1 MKLARF
7 SLGTAFAVLIG
18 VTAGIAP
25 AASAVGADAA
35 VPLPFAHFADMVVD
49 AAHGHV
55 FVSGGAGSDSL
66 FVTDLDGNTVTTI
79 PSEPGATSLAL
90 SADGGTLYA
99 ALTDGDAISV
109 IDTGT
114 LKETARD
121 DTGSG
126 THPASLA
133 VAGGRVWFGYGT
145 AGAGGIGA
153 LDASGAG
160 PDAVV
165 LDQDPAGAWA
175 TVPLLATRPG
185 QVGSSG
191 VLVAGAQG
199 ADAADFA
206 VFDVSS
212 GVAERTAST
221 TLAMTGLAQFAV
233 TADGKDVLI
242 GRFGQNLRTSDYRT
256 SDLAIDS
263 DGGERWFYP
272 TAVGV
277 APDGTVAVSQSADQ
291 LMIYLADSGS
301 PMNWFEGPDFSHF
314 ADRGVAWDPD
324 GSRLFAVTIDNAS
337 GKPTLRVVKDPEVAL
352 TDGFG
357 SLSSDREVK
366 PGEPVSGWFRIVT
379 DGIPFVSTVAH
390 LTRIDPAHPDGVA
403 LPDPVYTAQSGR
415 AGYFSFSDIPPLE
428 GKFTYRIDYTGDASH
443 QPASGHFDAT
453 VAKGVPAIVLTAP
466 AKSRRAA
473 PLTIPGQL
481 TTGPYSSGEVV
492 HITRTDLAHPKGTVL
507 PDAPLAADGTFTIA
521 DTPTVGAANTYTV
534 TYPGDSAHQA
544 ATGSATVQVSRATT
558 ALKVSTDAKT
568 YAYHAQATVT
578 AHLGATYNSR
588 TVKIYAQ
595 HSGSSK
601 KTLVKSGKVDAHGN
615 LVVHYKLTYSTTFSA
630 VFAGDQ
636 RYAPASV
643 KASVGVHA
651 KVTDSL
657 RLYDHSTH
665 IGGHLYRVY
674 LRDAGVAPQ
683 FMATIAPDHL
693 GQCVYV
699 TLQRLH
705 SDGHWHTISTSACDT
720 LGTGAAGSTVVDNLH
735 WKDMPNG
742 ARYRIRAHYVHDST
756 DPGNLNTYG
765 SWQYLT
771 IAPHPS

>member
-1 MKLARF
+1 
-7 SLGTAFAVLIG
+7 LGTAFAVLAG

-25 AASAVGADAA
+25 VTSAAGADAA
-35 VPLPFAHFADMVVD
+35 VPLPFAHFADIAVD
-49 AAHGHV
+49 AVHGHV
-55 FVSGGAGSDSL
+55 FISGGSGSDSL
-66 FVTDLDGNTVTTI
+66 LVTDLDGNTVTTI

-109 IDTGT
+109 IDTDT
-114 LKETARD
+114 LTETVRD
-121 DTGSG
+121 ETGSG
-126 THPASLA
+126 TYPASLA

-145 AGAGGIGA
+145 AGAGGIGS
-153 LDASGAG
+153 LDVSGAG

-165 LDQDPAGAWA
+165 LDQDPAGTWA
-175 TVPLLATRPG
+175 GAPLLATTPG
-185 QVGSSG
+185 PSG
-191 VLVAGAQG
+191 LLVAGAQG
-199 ADAADFA
+199 TDAADFA

-256 SDLAIDS
+256 SDLAIDP

-291 LMIYLADSGS
+291 LMIYRADSGS
-301 PMNWFEGPDFSHF
+301 PMNWFSGPDFSHF

-324 GSRLFAVTIDNAS
+324 GSRLFAVTVDNAS
-337 GKPTLRVVKDPEVAL
+337 GKPTLRVVKGPEVAL
-352 TDGFG
+352 TDSFG

-379 DGIPFVSTVAH
+379 EGTPFVSTVAH

-403 LPDPVYTAQSGR
+403 LPDPVYTALSGR
-415 AGYFSFSDIPPLE
+415 AGYYSFSDIPPSE

-443 QPASGHFDAT
+443 QPAGGSLDAT
-453 VAKGVPAIVLTAP
+453 VAKGVPAVGLTAP

-473 PLTIPGQL
+473 PLSIPGSL
-481 TTGPYSSGEVV
+481 STGPYATGEVV
-492 HITRTDLAHPKGTVL
+492 HVTRTDLAHPMGTAL
-507 PDAPLAADGTFTIA
+507 KDAPLSADGTFTIA
-521 DTPTVGAANTYTV
+521 DTPAVGAANTYTV
-534 TYPGDSAHQA
+534 TYPGDSAHKA
-544 ATGSATVQVSRATT
+544 ATGSATVQVSRAAT
-558 ALKVSTDAKT
+558 ALKVSTNAKT

-578 AHLGATYNSR
+578 AHLGTTYNNR
-588 TVKIYAQ
+588 TVAIYAQ
-595 HSGSSK
+595 RSGSAK

-615 LVVHYKLTYSTTFSA
+615 LVVHYTLTHSTTFTA
-630 VFAGDQ
+630 AFTGDY
-636 RYAPASV
+636 RYAPATAKV
-643 KASVGVHA
+643 SVGVHA

-683 FMATIAPDHL
+683 FMATVAPVHL

-699 TLQRLH
+699 TLQRLR
-705 SDGHWHTISTSACDT
+705 SDGQWHTVSTSACDT
-720 LGTGAAGSTVVDNLH
+720 LGGDAAGSTVVDNLP
-735 WKDMPNG
+735 WKNMPNK
-742 ARYRIRAHYVHDST
+742 ARYRIRAHYVHDSS

-771 IAPHPS
+771 IVPHPS